1 MANNTLQQIAHNLK
15 VTGYDDSSLLIGIA
29 EYYGVNPNNSKCQC
43 LMFDI
48 LEAAGGDPANSK
60 NYMEDLVVA
69 LSGTPNSLN
78 VIEAWENATI

>member
-1 MANNTLQQIAHNLK
+1 MANNTLQQIADNLK
-15 VTGYDDSSLLIGIA
+15 VTGYDNTSLLIGIA
-29 EYYGVNPNNSKCQC
+29 EYYGVDINRSKC

-48 LEAAGGDPANSK
+48 LEAAGGDARRSN
-60 NYMEDLVVA
+60 NYMEDIVIA

>member
-1 MANNTLQQIAHNLK
+1 MANNTLQQIATNLG
-15 VTGYDDSSLLIGIA
+15 VTGYDDTSLLIGIA
-29 EYYGVNPNNSKCQC
+29 EYYGVNPNHSNC
-43 LMFDI
+43 LMYDI
-48 LEAAGGDPANSK
+48 LEAQGGDAANSK

>member
-1 MANNTLQQIAHNLK
+1 MANNTIQQIAHNLK
-15 VTGYDDSSLLIGIA
+15 VTGYDNTSLLIGIA
-29 EYYGVNPNNSKCQC
+29 EYYGVNPTYSTC

-60 NYMEDLVVA
+60 NYMEDIVVT